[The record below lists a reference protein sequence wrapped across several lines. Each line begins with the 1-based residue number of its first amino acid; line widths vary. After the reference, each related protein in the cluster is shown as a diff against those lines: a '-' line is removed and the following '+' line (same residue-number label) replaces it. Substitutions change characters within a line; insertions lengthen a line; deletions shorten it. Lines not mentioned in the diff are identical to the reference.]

1 MMKFSREIE
10 LSGHLIDSLI
20 LTKVFSG
27 IMDLDG
33 EFQILKISIGKKKHD
48 ESYVKLRVEGKN
60 QNQFDKILD
69 LTHKLGATNTIQEE
83 VKITLSK
90 KDMVMPDEF
99 YSTTNNETK
108 IFYHNR
114 WINVKNMMMDKCI
127 VIKNNIAKCV
137 AIRDV
142 KKGDQIVVGENG
154 IKIIP
159 IERPRDKN
167 NVFEF
172 MSSNN
177 SSERPTSHLAK
188 KVAADIFTIKK
199 SNGKIILV
207 AGPAVIHT
215 GASESITTLIK
226 HGFID
231 TILSGNALAV
241 HDVENAILGTSLG
254 MNIHDGTLAL
264 RGNRNHMFV
273 INSIFQAGSINNMV
287 KMGKL
292 TKGIMFE
299 CITNNIPIVLA
310 GSIRDDGPIPDVITD
325 IIIAQKK
332 YKQYLKNAD
341 MVIMAST
348 MLHSIATG
356 NMLPAK
362 VKVIVIDI
370 NQATVTKIVD
380 RGTWQALG
388 IVSDVGVFLPL
399 VVNEIKKL
407 MKLHK

>member
-1 MMKFSREIE
+1 MNFIV
-10 LSGHLIDSLI
+10 LQI
-20 LTKVFSG
+20 TK
-27 IMDLDG
+27 
-33 EFQILKISIGKKKHD
+33 Q
-48 ESYVKLRVEGKN
+48 
-60 QNQFDKILD
+60 
-69 LTHKLGATNTIQEE
+69 
-83 VKITLSK
+83 
-90 KDMVMPDEF
+90 
-99 YSTTNNETK
+99 K

-241 HDVENAILGTSLG
+241 HDVEKCHSW
-254 MNIHDGTLAL
+254 NII
-264 RGNRNHMFV
+264 RNEY
-273 INSIFQAGSINNMV
+273 S
-287 KMGKL
+287 
-292 TKGIMFE
+292 
-299 CITNNIPIVLA
+299 
-310 GSIRDDGPIPDVITD
+310 
-325 IIIAQKK
+325 
-332 YKQYLKNAD
+332 
-341 MVIMAST
+341 
-348 MLHSIATG
+348 
-356 NMLPAK
+356 
-362 VKVIVIDI
+362 
-370 NQATVTKIVD
+370 
-380 RGTWQALG
+380 
-388 IVSDVGVFLPL
+388 
-399 VVNEIKKL
+399 
-407 MKLHK
+407 